1 MVEMRDLDEDAA
13 VNERSAVTLSRGND
27 AAMQPG
33 QINCAGEEG
42 RKQGRKEEEEDT
54 SSEERRVTMML
65 NFNLQR

>member
-42 RKQGRKEEEEDT
+42 RKQRRKGGRRRRTRAARREE
-54 SSEERRVTMML
+54 
-65 NFNLQR
+65 

>member
-42 RKQGRKEEEEDT
+42 RKQGRKGGRRRRTRAARREE
-54 SSEERRVTMML
+54 
-65 NFNLQR
+65 